1 MSARKTKV
9 IKVNIA
15 AGTYTSYEEAVRE
28 ANALKRWLIRLCE
41 KKGYSCKAVM
51 GISMNNP
58 HTGTIK
64 TKGRKKEFV
73 VSGGAMIPSL
83 VDAHIHMVIYGNP
96 ADMIIKE
103 LRTHLNKKHKRNVI
117 WSKECKTTEEVENGV
132 NYVIKQ
138 SLKIRTIDYDRQ
150 DILSADEWGYCEA
163 LNDATERVKGKT
175 AFTKSISEQPMETL
189 EYTSISELQNT
200 SRELQY
206 KSYKED
212 ITSNTYMSNHTFYNI
227 YNVLKLYIRSIYHRK
242 EHTDKIHISS
252 IYLRSIK
259 SLSP

>member
-9 IKVNIA
+9 IKVNIS
-15 AGTYTSYEEAVRE
+15 AGTYTSYEEAVKE
-28 ANALKRWLIRLCE
+28 ANAIKRWLIRLCE

-58 HTGTIK
+58 HAGTVK

-73 VSGGAMIPSL
+73 VSGGAMMPSL

-103 LRTHLNKKHKRNVI
+103 LRNHLNKKHKKSVI
-117 WSKECKTTEEVENGV
+117 WSKECKTIEEVENGV
-132 NYVIKQ
+132 NYAMKQ
-138 SLKIRTIDYDRQ
+138 SLKIRTVDYDRQ
-150 DILSADEWGYCEA
+150 DMLSADEWGYCEA
-163 LNDATERVKGKT
+163 LNGATDSVNGKT
-175 AFTKSISEQPMETL
+175 AFTKSISEQQAITL
-189 EYTSISELQNT
+189 ESTSISEVQNT
-200 SRELQY
+200 SEELQY

-212 ITSNTYMSNHTFYNI
+212 IASNTFIFYHTFYNI
-227 YNVLKLYIRSIYHRK
+227 YNVLKLYIHSLYHRK
-242 EHTDKIHISS
+242 EPTDTIHILS

-259 SLSP
+259 NLSP

>member
-9 IKVNIA
+9 IKVNIS
-15 AGTYTSYEEAVRE
+15 AGTYTSYEEAVKE
-28 ANALKRWLIRLCE
+28 ANAIKRWLIRLCE

-58 HTGTIK
+58 HAGTVK

-73 VSGGAMIPSL
+73 VSGGAMMPSL

-103 LRTHLNKKHKRNVI
+103 LRNHLNKKHKKSVI
-117 WSKECKTTEEVENGV
+117 WSKECKSTEEVENGV
-132 NYVIKQ
+132 NYAIKQ

-150 DILSADEWGYCEA
+150 DMLSSDEWGYYEA
-163 LNDATERVKGKT
+163 LNDATESVKEKT
-175 AFTKSISEQPMETL
+175 AFTKSISEQPTETL
-189 EYTSISELQNT
+189 ENTSISELQGT
-200 SRELQY
+200 SPELQY

-212 ITSNTYMSNHTFYNI
+212 ITSNTYIFNRTFLNI
-227 YNVLKLYIRSIYHRK
+227 YNVLKLYRHSLYHRK
-242 EHTDKIHISS
+242 EHTDNIHISS